1 MGEWMGCWDD
11 EITSDEMDHS
21 RKFPAFGQKIGYID
35 GYEMAYPVLPSCY
48 HFLKM
53 LSDSRIKYLGH
64 ILRHPDSEESIFMF
78 NPFN

>member
-1 MGEWMGCWDD
+1 M
-11 EITSDEMDHS
+11 IEMEKIL
-21 RKFPAFGQKIGYID
+21 RKENSLRKTHLILVKIGQKMGYID
-35 GYEMAYPVLPSCY
+35 GCEMAYPVLPSCY

-53 LSDSRIKYLGH
+53 LRDSRIKYLGD